1 MREMVHNYIGL
12 YNTVDFVIQ
21 HYQHIIIYL
30 RPGGYCAVL

>member
-12 YNTVDFVIQ
+12 YNIVGHIIIY
-21 HYQHIIIYL
+21 HYPHIIYL